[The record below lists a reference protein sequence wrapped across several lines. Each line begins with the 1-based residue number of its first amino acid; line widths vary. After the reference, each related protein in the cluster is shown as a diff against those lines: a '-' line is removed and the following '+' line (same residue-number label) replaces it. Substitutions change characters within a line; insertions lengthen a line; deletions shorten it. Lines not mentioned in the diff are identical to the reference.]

1 MKQYHDTVAHLKLW
15 RRFIDE
21 ANDNDDNTLKGYLF
35 SNEN

>member
-1 MKQYHDTVAHLKLW
+1 MKQYHDTVAQLKHW

-21 ANDNDDNTLKGYLF
+21 VNDNDDNTLQGYLF